1 MLDIIVKRKYGLIFS
16 ILIFTDIIT
25 FVKSFIIAYPLIGT
39 YSIIL
44 LIGILYEIPFTSR
57 MFNLYMFNLMC
68 LPRLIYNYRAQVT
81 LVGIITIA
89 LSRSYK
95 NEKFYK
101 DIILDKRILDKTLL
115 MDFNNKFFDALLF
128 DDAITTELKF
138 EDFLKFNQLQTL
150 FFLSSLYYL
159 DNPYVFSYILYK
171 YYLSVAMMDF
181 VNYYYYELYI
191 DELKEEFNAND
202 IIKMEVIKR
211 NHLKVFK
218 LIIYLIWDMEYYLD
232 KNFNPIANKSL
243 RLDYTKD
250 FVSHLYNIELYGY
263 KKFKNFDY
271 LISLF
276 VKKKD
281 NEIDFFNINL
291 NYKFYEKVFYIKKL
305 YGYSNNFY
313 YSNKTYELKYNLY
326 NKIVND
332 DSCYVNMSHYI
343 YSIASNHVPNQRDS
357 YYINNKINIFMN
369 E

>member
-1 MLDIIVKRKYGLIFS
+1 M
-16 ILIFTDIIT
+16 
-25 FVKSFIIAYPLIGT
+25 
-39 YSIIL
+39 
-44 LIGILYEIPFTSR
+44 
-57 MFNLYMFNLMC
+57 
-68 LPRLIYNYRAQVT
+68 
-81 LVGIITIA
+81 
-89 LSRSYK
+89 
-95 NEKFYK
+95 YK
-101 DIILDKRILDKTLL
+101 DV
-115 MDFNNKFFDALLF
+115 
-128 DDAITTELKF
+128 ELKF
-138 EDFLKFNQLQTL
+138 EDLLKFNQLQTL
-150 FFLSSLYYL
+150 CFLSSLYYL
-159 DNPYVFSYILYK
+159 DNPYVFSYILYD
-171 YYLSVAMMDF
+171 YYLGVAMMDF

-191 DELKEEFNAND
+191 DELKKEFNAND

-243 RLDYTKD
+243 RLEYTRD
-250 FVSHLYNIELYGY
+250 LVSHLYNIELYGY
-263 KKFKNFDY
+263 EKFKNFDY

-291 NYKFYEKVFYIKKL
+291 NYKFYEKVFYIKNFYRYKD
-305 YGYSNNFY
+305 NFY

-332 DSCYVNMSHYI
+332 DTYNINMSHYI

-369 E
+369 EWIMQRDEDVKEANYKRLKEVEEEMEFLINHQLKEE